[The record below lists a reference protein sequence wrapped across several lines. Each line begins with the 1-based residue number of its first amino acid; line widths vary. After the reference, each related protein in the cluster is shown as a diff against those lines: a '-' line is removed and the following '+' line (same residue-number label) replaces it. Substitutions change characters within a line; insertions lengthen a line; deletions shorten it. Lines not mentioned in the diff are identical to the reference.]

1 MKSGTDYSGFFPFGW
16 LRDFQGDNW
25 QIFWN
30 KKTGHLF
37 LKATAKNTLVKI
49 GEAPDWAEAKKKAD
63 FLMQNPGS
71 VTIETADC

>member
-16 LRDFQGDNW
+16 LREFRGNNW

-37 LKATAKNTLVKI
+37 LKSTVENTLIKI
-49 GEAPDWAEAKKKAD
+49 GEASDWMEAKKKAD
-63 FLMQNPGS
+63 LLIQNPDS

>member
-1 MKSGTDYSGFFPFGW
+1 MKSGSDYSGFFPFGW

-25 QIFWN
+25 QIFWS

-63 FLMQNPGS
+63 FLMQNPDS
-71 VTIETADC
+71 VTIETVDC